1 MSNTFPDRVKDLIKH
16 PPNALRGN
24 PFHFTNWVRFPALFD
39 GASQVLHLNQIAAHY
54 DLKPA
59 EREGL
64 QYWIRQA
71 AIATC
76 AAAQAYPRYFQ
87 RLEAHLNHRLA
98 QIQSNM
104 TQTQGQETNEDKQ
117 QTLEPH
123 LQTLPIE
130 KPRTPLR
137 YYRDPE
143 RVAVSAA

>member
-1 MSNTFPDRVKDLIKH
+1 MSHTFPDRVKDLIKH

-39 GASQVLHLNQIAAHY
+39 GASQVLHLNQIAVHY

-87 RLEAHLNHRLA
+87 QLEAQFSLRLA
-98 QIQSNM
+98 EVQSNL
-104 TQTQGQETNEDKQ
+104 TQALGLETIEDLQ
-117 QTLEPH
+117 QTFEPH
-123 LQTLPIE
+123 VQALRIE